1 MELDSD
7 QGLYLGSTLTT
18 NLIYPRA
25 NASSIGLH
33 KDLGLTLIICLLFLL
48 LCLLQTV
55 YPFV

>member
-1 MELDSD
+1 MNMELYSD

-33 KDLGLTLIICLLFLL
+33 KDLGLT
-48 LCLLQTV
+48 
-55 YPFV
+55 YS